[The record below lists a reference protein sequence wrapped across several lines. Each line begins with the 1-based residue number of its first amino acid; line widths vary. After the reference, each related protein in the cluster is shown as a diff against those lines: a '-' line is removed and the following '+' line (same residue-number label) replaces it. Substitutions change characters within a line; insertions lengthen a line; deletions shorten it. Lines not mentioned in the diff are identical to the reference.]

1 MVSDIVTALLPIGVI
16 RSLEIPKRQKNLLY
30 LVFCVGLMYVLTDT
44 TFLHKILTFISTC
57 LISALRLIFIYPMTK
72 NLDQTWHSPMFSIW
86 SAVEINVAIFC
97 SCAPTLK
104 GLVQRVWPQFLA
116 SIDSRYGSGR
126 GSGRGSSGREDS
138 GATAVNSTNSTSS
151 NDSLHKTKDISHVES
166 QSPRKKSIGLLGFR
180 RSLFKPF
187 SSSTNR
193 SLASCYG
200 SQHNDDDVMF
210 DDVGPR
216 SSSRMGTAT
225 PTKGRYEEMNIEVQT
240 IVDQH
245 VEPRLVPMSEAH
257 KTTVGTG
264 PVTTDPFSDDQ
275 EEKNLQK
282 AAWSS

>member
-1 MVSDIVTALLPIGVI
+1 MT
-16 RSLEIPKRQKNLLY
+16 
-30 LVFCVGLMYVLTDT
+30 
-44 TFLHKILTFISTC
+44 STC

-126 GSGRGSSGREDS
+126 GSGRGKSGREDS
-138 GATAVNSTNSTSS
+138 GATAVNSTTSS
-151 NDSLHKTKDISHVES
+151 SPKDSLDKPKDISQVEA
-166 QSPRKKSIGLLGFR
+166 QSPAKKAISLLGFR

-187 SSSTNR
+187 SSSTNK

-200 SQHNDDDVMF
+200 SQSNDEDVLF
-210 DDVGPR
+210 DDMGTR
-216 SSSRMGTAT
+216 NSSRGRTST
-225 PTKGRYEEMNIEVQT
+225 PSKGHYDDMNIEVQT
-240 IVDQH
+240 VVDQH
-245 VEPRLVPMSEAH
+245 VEACFESAPEAH
-257 KTTVGTG
+257 KTVVGTG
-264 PVTTDPFSDDQ
+264 TTSTDPFSDDQ
-275 EEKNLQK
+275 EEKDIQK

>member
-1 MVSDIVTALLPIGVI
+1 M
-16 RSLEIPKRQKNLLY
+16 
-30 LVFCVGLMYVLTDT
+30 
-44 TFLHKILTFISTC
+44 ILTLTSTC
-57 LISALRLIFIYPMTK
+57 LISGLRLIFIYPMTK

-104 GLVQRVWPQFLA
+104 GLVQRVWPRFLA

-138 GATAVNSTNSTSS
+138 GATAVNSTTSTSS
-151 NDSLHKTKDISHVES
+151 NETLHKPKDISHVES
-166 QSPRKKSIGLLGFR
+166 QTQSPQKKTIGLLGFR

-200 SQHNDDDVMF
+200 GSSNDDEVMF
-210 DDVGPR
+210 EDVGTR
-216 SSSRMGTAT
+216 QSSRKGLST
-225 PTKGRYEEMNIEVQT
+225 PTNGHYEEMNIEVQT

-245 VEPRLVPMSEAH
+245 VEPRVVPVPGSH

-264 PVTTDPFSDDQ
+264 SVTTDPFSDDQ
-275 EEKNLQK
+275 EEKNIQK